1 MASRGQAGYC
11 LDMAQLLREFF
22 GIIYSP
28 ILIPAI
34 RIAWILISAYVI
46 LKVLDSALS
55 RLRLLIPSSD
65 VLGVA
70 RVEQRTETL
79 RLVIRS
85 VSRAVLLLLVVL
97 TISAEL
103 GFNIGPVLA
112 SAGIV
117 GLAGGLGA
125 QSLVK
130 DVISGFFILF
140 EDQFSISD
148 VVKIG
153 DFTGVVERMTLR
165 ATVLRNLEGQVY
177 VVPNGNIQ
185 NVIVMTKG
193 WSRAVLD
200 VTVPHKEELARV
212 FDVLQRIGAR
222 LAQDWPDR
230 ILEQPVVLGVEK
242 LDDSG
247 VTIRSIVKT
256 PPFKHADV
264 LREWRRRVKDE
275 FDKAGIE
282 LAQKTTSS
290 QTETLTPPSPRGRG

>member
-1 MASRGQAGYC
+1 MPSS
-11 LDMAQLLREFF
+11 LREIF
-22 GIIYSP
+22 SP
-28 ILIPAI
+28 ILVPAV
-34 RIAWILISAYVI
+34 RIAWILIVAYVV
-46 LKVLDSALS
+46 LKLIDSALR

-65 VLGVA
+65 ILGVA

-85 VSRAVLLLLVVL
+85 VSKVVVILLVVL

-103 GFNIGPVLA
+103 GFNIGPILA

-117 GLAGGLGA
+117 GLAVGFGA

-140 EDQFSISD
+140 EDQFSIGD

-153 DFTGVVERMTLR
+153 EFTGVVERMTLR

-185 NVIVMTKG
+185 NVIVLTKE
-193 WSRAVLD
+193 WARAVLD
-200 VTVPHKEELARV
+200 VTVPHREEVTRV
-212 FDVLQRIGAR
+212 VDVLQRIGVR
-222 LAQDWPDR
+222 LAKEWPDR
-230 ILEQPVVLGVEK
+230 VSEQPVVLGIEK
-242 LDDSG
+242 LDASG

-256 PPFKHADV
+256 PPFKKDDV
-264 LREWRRRVKDE
+264 VREWRRMIKEE
-275 FDKAGIE
+275 FDRTGIALARAGTQEITIVE
-282 LAQKTTSS
+282 TPSKTV
-290 QTETLTPPSPRGRG
+290 LHPPSRREGSDAR

>member
-1 MASRGQAGYC
+1 MPSS
-11 LDMAQLLREFF
+11 LREIF
-22 GIIYSP
+22 GPVYSP
-28 ILIPAI
+28 ILIPAV
-34 RIAWILISAYVI
+34 RIVWILIVAYVV
-46 LKVLDSALS
+46 LKIIDSGLR

-85 VSRAVLLLLVVL
+85 VSKAVLILLVVL

-117 GLAGGLGA
+117 GLAVGFGA

-140 EDQFSISD
+140 EDQFGIGD

-153 DFTGVVERMTLR
+153 EFTGVVERMTLR

-185 NVIVMTKG
+185 NVIVMTKE
-193 WSRAVLD
+193 WARAVLD
-200 VTVPHKEELARV
+200 VKIPYKKDLSDV
-212 FDVLQRIGAR
+212 FEVLQRIGGR
-222 LAQDWPDR
+222 LAQQWPDR
-230 ILEQPVVLGVEK
+230 VSEQPVVLGIEK
-242 LDDSG
+242 MDDSG

-256 PPFKHADV
+256 PPFKKDD
-264 LREWRRRVKDE
+264 LIREWRRLIIEE
-275 FDKAGIE
+275 FNRAGID
-282 LAQKTTSS
+282 LARAGTQEITIVEAKTQLPSS
-290 QTETLTPPSPRGRG
+290 VVRG

>member
-1 MASRGQAGYC
+1 MPQS
-11 LDMAQLLREFF
+11 LREIL
-22 GIIYSP
+22 GSLYTP

-34 RIAWILISAYVI
+34 RIGWVLVAGYII
-46 LKVLDSALS
+46 LKLIDSATS

-65 VLGVA
+65 ILGVA
-70 RVEQRTETL
+70 RLVQRTETL
-79 RLVIRS
+79 RHIVRS
-85 VSRAVLLLLVVL
+85 VSKAILILVVVL
-97 TISAEL
+97 TISSEL

-117 GLAGGLGA
+117 GLAVGFGA

-140 EDQFSISD
+140 EDQFGVGD
-148 VVKIG
+148 VAKIG

-185 NVIVMTKG
+185 NVVVMTKG

-212 FDVLQRIGAR
+212 FDVLQRIGTR

-282 LAQKTTSS
+282 LAQKTISS
-290 QTETLTPPSPRGRG
+290 QPETLTPPFPRGRG

>member
-1 MASRGQAGYC
+1 MPQSLAEILGRLYVPTLIPVIRIGWVLIAGY
-11 LDMAQLLREFF
+11 L
-22 GIIYSP
+22 
-28 ILIPAI
+28 
-34 RIAWILISAYVI
+34 I
-46 LKVLDSALS
+46 LKLIDSALN

-70 RVEQRTETL
+70 RVEQRTATL
-79 RLVIRS
+79 RQIIRS
-85 VSRAVLLLLVVL
+85 VTKAILILVVVL
-97 TISAEL
+97 TISSEL

-117 GLAGGLGA
+117 GLAVGFGA

-140 EDQFSISD
+140 EDQFGIGD

-185 NVIVMTKG
+185 NVVVMTKG

-212 FDVLQRIGAR
+212 FDVLQRIGTR

-282 LAQKTTSS
+282 LAQKTISS
-290 QTETLTPPSPRGRG
+290 QPETLTPPFPRGRG

>member
-1 MASRGQAGYC
+1 MPQS
-11 LDMAQLLREFF
+11 LREIL
-22 GIIYSP
+22 GSLYTP

-34 RIAWILISAYVI
+34 RIGWVLVAGYII
-46 LKVLDSALS
+46 LKLIDSATS

-65 VLGVA
+65 ILGVA
-70 RVEQRTETL
+70 RLVQRTETL
-79 RLVIRS
+79 RHIVRS
-85 VSRAVLLLLVVL
+85 VSKAILILVVVL
-97 TISAEL
+97 TISSEL

-117 GLAGGLGA
+117 GLAVGFGA

-140 EDQFSISD
+140 EDQFGIGD

-153 DFTGVVERMTLR
+153 DFTGDVERMTLR

-185 NVIVMTKG
+185 NVTVMTKD
-193 WSRAVLD
+193 WARAVLD
-200 VTVPHKEELARV
+200 LTVSHKEELARV

-230 ILEQPVVLGVEK
+230 VLEQPTVLGVEK

-247 VTIRSIVKT
+247 VTIRSVVKT
-256 PPFKHADV
+256 PPFKQADV

-282 LAQKTTSS
+282 LAQKTLAH
-290 QTETLTPPSPRGRG
+290 TETLK

>member
-1 MASRGQAGYC
+1 MPQS
-11 LDMAQLLREFF
+11 LREIL
-22 GIIYSP
+22 GSLYTP

-34 RIAWILISAYVI
+34 RIGWVLVAGYII
-46 LKVLDSALS
+46 LKLIDSATS

-65 VLGVA
+65 IPGVA
-70 RVEQRTETL
+70 RLVQRTETL
-79 RLVIRS
+79 RHIVRS
-85 VSRAVLLLLVVL
+85 VSKAILILVVVL
-97 TISAEL
+97 TISSEL

-117 GLAGGLGA
+117 GLAVGFGA

-140 EDQFSISD
+140 EDQFGIGD

-153 DFTGVVERMTLR
+153 DFTGDVERMTLR

-185 NVIVMTKG
+185 NVTVMTKD
-193 WSRAVLD
+193 WARAVLD
-200 VTVPHKEELARV
+200 LTVSHKEELARV

-230 ILEQPVVLGVEK
+230 VLEQPTVLGVEK
-242 LDDSG
+242 LDEAG
-247 VTIRSIVKT
+247 VTIRAVVKT
-256 PPFKHADV
+256 PPFKQADV

-282 LAQKTTSS
+282 LAQKTLAH
-290 QTETLTPPSPRGRG
+290 TETLK

>member
-1 MASRGQAGYC
+1 M
-11 LDMAQLLREFF
+11 LQLLRD
-22 GIIYSP
+22 IYGP
-28 ILIPAI
+28 FYHPVIPAAF
-34 RIAWILISAYVI
+34 RIFSVVFVASIILR
-46 LKVLDSALS
+46 LTDSALN
-55 RLRLLIPSSD
+55 RVHLLLPSGD
-65 VLGVA
+65 MIGAA
-70 RVEQRTETL
+70 RVQQRAETL
-79 RLVIRS
+79 RHIIRS
-85 VSRAVLLLLVVL
+85 VIKAILVLFVAFQ
-97 TISAEL
+97 IGFEL
-103 GFNIGPVLA
+103 GFSLA
-112 SAGIV
+112 PIIATAGIG
-117 GLAGGLGA
+117 GLAIGFGA

-130 DVISGFFILF
+130 DIISGFFILF
-140 EDQFSISD
+140 EDQFGIGD
-148 VVKIG
+148 VVKIS
-153 DFTGVVERMTLR
+153 DFTGIVERMTLR

-200 VTVPHKEELARV
+200 VTVPLKEELARV

-264 LREWRRRVKDE
+264 LREWQRRVKDE

-290 QTETLTPPSPRGRG
+290 QPETLTPPSPAGRG

>member
-1 MASRGQAGYC
+1 MPQSIAEILGRLYA
-11 LDMAQLLREFF
+11 
-22 GIIYSP
+22 P
-28 ILIPAI
+28 PLIPAI
-34 RIAWILISAYVI
+34 RIGWVLIAGYLI
-46 LKVLDSALS
+46 LKLIDSALN

-65 VLGVA
+65 ILGVA
-70 RVEQRTETL
+70 RVEQRTATL
-79 RLVIRS
+79 RQIIRS
-85 VSRAVLLLLVVL
+85 VTKSILVLVVVL
-97 TISAEL
+97 TISSEL

-117 GLAGGLGA
+117 GLAVGFGA

-140 EDQFSISD
+140 EDQFGVGD
-148 VVKIG
+148 VAKIG

-282 LAQKTTSS
+282 LAQKTTTLS
-290 QTETLTPPSPRGRG
+290 QAETLTPSSPSGRG

>member
-1 MASRGQAGYC
+1 MPQSLRDILGFFYTPITIPAVRIGWVLVAGY
-11 LDMAQLLREFF
+11 L
-22 GIIYSP
+22 
-28 ILIPAI
+28 
-34 RIAWILISAYVI
+34 I
-46 LKVLDSALS
+46 LKLIDSAS
-55 RLRLLIPSSD
+55 GRLRLLISSSD
-65 VLGVA
+65 LLGVA

-79 RLVIRS
+79 RHIIRS
-85 VSRAVLLLLVVL
+85 VSKVILVLVVVL
-97 TISAEL
+97 TISSEL

-117 GLAGGLGA
+117 GLAVGFGA

-140 EDQFSISD
+140 EDQFGIGD

-185 NVIVMTKG
+185 NVTVMTKD
-193 WSRAVLD
+193 WARAVLD
-200 VTVPHKEELARV
+200 LTVSHKEELARV
-212 FDVLQRIGAR
+212 FDVLERIGTR

-230 ILEQPVVLGVEK
+230 VLEQPTVLGVEK

-247 VTIRSIVKT
+247 VTIRSVVKT
-256 PPFKHADV
+256 PPFKQADV

-282 LAQKTTSS
+282 LAQKTLAH
-290 QTETLTPPSPRGRG
+290 TETVK

>member
-1 MASRGQAGYC
+1 MPQSLRDILGFFYTPITIPAVRIGWVLVAGY
-11 LDMAQLLREFF
+11 L
-22 GIIYSP
+22 
-28 ILIPAI
+28 
-34 RIAWILISAYVI
+34 I
-46 LKVLDSALS
+46 LKLIDSAS
-55 RLRLLIPSSD
+55 GRLRLLISSSD
-65 VLGVA
+65 LLGVA

-79 RLVIRS
+79 RHIIRS
-85 VSRAVLLLLVVL
+85 VSKVILVLVVVL
-97 TISAEL
+97 TISSEL

-117 GLAGGLGA
+117 GLAVGFGA

-140 EDQFSISD
+140 EDQFGIGD

-185 NVIVMTKG
+185 NVTVMTKD
-193 WSRAVLD
+193 WARAVLD
-200 VTVPHKEELARV
+200 LTVSHKEELARV

-230 ILEQPVVLGVEK
+230 VLEQPTVLGVEK
-242 LDDSG
+242 LDEAG
-247 VTIRSIVKT
+247 VTIRSVVKT
-256 PPFKHADV
+256 PPFKQADV

-282 LAQKTTSS
+282 FSQKN
-290 QTETLTPPSPRGRG
+290 QPAPPIVYGEPTKK

>member
-1 MASRGQAGYC
+1 MPSS
-11 LDMAQLLREFF
+11 LREIL
-22 GIIYSP
+22 GPLYAP
-28 ILIPAI
+28 IVISAI
-34 RIAWILISAYVI
+34 RIAWILIIAYAI
-46 LKVLDSALS
+46 LKVIDSALR
-55 RLRLLIPSSD
+55 RLRLLIPSGD

-85 VSRAVLLLLVVL
+85 VSKAVLILLVVL

-117 GLAGGLGA
+117 GLAVGFGA

-140 EDQFSISD
+140 EDQFGIGD

-185 NVIVMTKG
+185 NVIVLTKE
-193 WSRAVLD
+193 WARAVVD
-200 VTVPHKEELARV
+200 ITVDHSQQLAHV
-212 FDVLQRIGAR
+212 FDVLQKIGGR
-222 LAQDWPDR
+222 LAQQWPDR
-230 ILEQPVVLGVEK
+230 VSEQPVVLGVEK
-242 LDDSG
+242 LDASG

-256 PPFKHADV
+256 PPFKKDDV
-264 LREWRRRVKDE
+264 IREWRRLIKEE
-275 FDKAGIE
+275 FDRAGIE
-282 LAQKTTSS
+282 LARAGTQEVTIIEAK
-290 QTETLTPPSPRGRG
+290 ERGAHPNS

>member
-1 MASRGQAGYC
+1 
-11 LDMAQLLREFF
+11 MAQFLREIL
-22 GIIYSP
+22 GPIYAP
-28 ILIPAI
+28 VVIPAV
-34 RIAWILISAYVI
+34 RIGWILLIAYLI
-46 LKVLDSALS
+46 LKILDSGLT

-65 VLGVA
+65 VIGVA

-79 RLVIRS
+79 RHIIRS
-85 VSRAVLLLLVVL
+85 VSRTVLILLVLL
-97 TISAEL
+97 TISSEF

-117 GLAGGLGA
+117 GLAVGFGA

-140 EDQFSISD
+140 EDQFGVGD

-153 DFTGVVERMTLR
+153 DFSGVVERMTLR

-185 NVIVMTKG
+185 HVTVMTKE
-193 WSRAVLD
+193 WARAVLD
-200 VTVPHKEELARV
+200 VTVPHKEELSHV
-212 FDVLQRIGAR
+212 FDVLQKIGTR

-230 ILEQPVVLGVEK
+230 VLEQPSLLGVER

-256 PPFKHADV
+256 PPFKQPDV
-264 LREWRRRVKDE
+264 LREWRRRVKEE
-275 FDKAGIE
+275 FDRSGIE
-282 LAQKTTSS
+282 FAQKNVL
-290 QTETLTPPSPRGRG
+290 EPTPKTQRQKT

>member
-1 MASRGQAGYC
+1 MPQSLAEILGRLYVPTLIPVIRIGWVLIAGY
-11 LDMAQLLREFF
+11 L
-22 GIIYSP
+22 
-28 ILIPAI
+28 
-34 RIAWILISAYVI
+34 I
-46 LKVLDSALS
+46 LKLIDSALN

-70 RVEQRTETL
+70 RVEQRTATL
-79 RLVIRS
+79 RQIIRS
-85 VSRAVLLLLVVL
+85 VTKAILILVVVL
-97 TISAEL
+97 TISSEL

-117 GLAGGLGA
+117 GLAVGFGA

-140 EDQFSISD
+140 EDQFGVGD
-148 VVKIG
+148 VAKIG

-282 LAQKTTSS
+282 LAQKTISH
-290 QTETLTPPSPRGRG
+290 TETLK

>member
-1 MASRGQAGYC
+1 
-11 LDMAQLLREFF
+11 MAQFLREIL
-22 GIIYSP
+22 GPIYAP
-28 ILIPAI
+28 ALIPAI
-34 RIAWILISAYVI
+34 RIIWILLIAYLI
-46 LKVLDSALS
+46 LKIIDSGLV

-65 VLGVA
+65 VIGVA

-79 RLVIRS
+79 RHIIRS
-85 VSRAVLLLLVVL
+85 VSKTIIVVLVLLTV
-97 TISAEL
+97 SSEL
-103 GFNIGPVLA
+103 GFNIGPILA

-117 GLAGGLGA
+117 GLAVGFGA

-140 EDQFSISD
+140 EDQFGVGD
-148 VVKIG
+148 VVRIG
-153 DFTGVVERMTLR
+153 DFSGVVERMTLR
-165 ATVLRNLEGQVY
+165 STVLRNLEGQVY

-185 NVIVMTKG
+185 NVTVMTKE
-193 WSRAVLD
+193 WARAVLD

-212 FDVLQRIGAR
+212 FDVLQKVGSR

-230 ILEQPVVLGVEK
+230 VLEQPSVLGVER

-256 PPFKHADV
+256 PPFKQAEV

-275 FDKAGIE
+275 FDRAGIE
-282 LAQKTTSS
+282 FAQKSVSEATTKT
-290 QTETLTPPSPRGRG
+290 QRQKT

>member
-1 MASRGQAGYC
+1 MPQS
-11 LDMAQLLREFF
+11 LREILGRF
-22 GIIYSP
+22 YTP
-28 ILIPAI
+28 ILIPTV
-34 RIAWILISAYVI
+34 RIGWVLVAGYII
-46 LKVLDSALS
+46 LKVIDSAS
-55 RLRLLIPSSD
+55 GRLRLLIPSSD
-65 VLGVA
+65 LLGVA

-79 RLVIRS
+79 RHIIRS
-85 VSRAVLLLLVVL
+85 ISKAILVSVVVL
-97 TISAEL
+97 TISSEL

-117 GLAGGLGA
+117 GLAVGFGA

-185 NVIVMTKG
+185 NVIVMTKD
-193 WSRAVLD
+193 WARAVLD
-200 VTVPHKEELARV
+200 ITVSHKEELARV
-212 FDVLQRIGAR
+212 FDVLQRIGTR

-230 ILEQPVVLGVEK
+230 VLEQPMVLGVEK

-247 VTIRSIVKT
+247 VTIRSVVKT
-256 PPFKHADV
+256 PPFKQADV

-282 LAQKTTSS
+282 LAQKTLVH
-290 QTETLTPPSPRGRG
+290 TETVK